1 MSGDQ
6 VLGRL
11 GVVAGA
17 HLFSLP
23 SLRSSPR
30 ESQLLHIFQL
40 GFHNLER
47 SEVQFPPH
55 LLWSFLSHSVDGDY
69 QHVPHCPLLPPL
81 WACSHEEKQNNLLV
95 LMWQLWSIRLYH
107 TPS

>member
-17 HLFSLP
+17 HLCSLP
-23 SLRSSPR
+23 SLGSSPLD
-30 ESQLLHIFQL
+30 SQLLHIFQL